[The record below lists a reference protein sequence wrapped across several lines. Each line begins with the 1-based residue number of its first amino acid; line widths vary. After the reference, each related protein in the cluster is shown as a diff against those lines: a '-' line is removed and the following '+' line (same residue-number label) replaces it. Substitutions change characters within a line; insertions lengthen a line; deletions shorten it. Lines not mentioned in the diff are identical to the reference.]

1 MNEAKY
7 FQLTPSLGHPVPGKL
22 KKSRRGVLDLMNDVR
37 RSVVNFLN
45 RSELSMLRR
54 TVVIFIDLT

>member
-22 KKSRRGVLDLMNDVR
+22 KKSRRGVPDLMNDVR
-37 RSVVNFLN
+37 VNFLN